1 MKKVN
6 RLYDSTTVQ
15 NTIGKEDHMLGLLMK
30 FLPPQAKAAIEL
42 AQRLTAS
49 LDTPEEREA
58 AIKYCSEILADGK
71 ITMVEWSKLGK
82 VLQVYGKK

>member
-1 MKKVN
+1 
-6 RLYDSTTVQ
+6 
-15 NTIGKEDHMLGLLMK
+15 MLKLLMTL
-30 FLPPQAKAAIEL
+30 LPPQAKAAIEL

>member
-1 MKKVN
+1 M
-6 RLYDSTTVQ
+6 
-15 NTIGKEDHMLGLLMK
+15 IGILMK

-49 LDTPEEREA
+49 LDTPAERKA
-58 AIKYCSEILADGK
+58 AIDYCVSALADGK
-71 ITMVEWSKLGK
+71 ITAVEWARLGK